1 MIQTV
6 DVLAVGAHP
15 DDVELG
21 CAGSIS
27 LSKAQG
33 KSVAIIDLT
42 QGELGTRGSVESRRL
57 EAQKAAEILGV
68 IDRENMNFRDGFFQ
82 NDETHQLALIAKIR
96 SWKPQL
102 VLCNAIQDRHIDH
115 GKANALVNDACFLS
129 GLEKIETLDKNGK
142 KQAPWRPKL
151 VLEYIQWMDIKPD
164 IVLDISAHLETKMD
178 AVKAYKTQF
187 YNPNSKESETPI
199 SSKNFIES
207 VSYRAKNFGRLI
219 GVDAGEGFTS
229 RSMLSTSDL
238 FDLIR

>member
-178 AVKAYKTQF
+178 AVRAYKTQF